1 MMRRLPSLSGVEAFV
16 AVARTGSVK
25 AAAEE
30 LSLSSPALSRR
41 IQSLER
47 FIAKPLFVRRHQSMV
62 LSAEGERLLALIA
75 PAIDQL
81 SDAIES
87 LSSGG
92 DVLRLRL

>member
-1 MMRRLPSLSGVEAFV
+1 MRRLPSLSGVEAFV

-47 FIAKPLFVRRHQSMV
+47 FIGRDLFERSEERRV
-62 LSAEGERLLALIA
+62 GKEC
-75 PAIDQL
+75 
-81 SDAIES
+81 
-87 LSSGG
+87 
-92 DVLRLRL
+92 